1 MSEEIYSASKS
12 DQAREILDG
21 GLCSD
26 TIETI
31 IGRIADEM
39 K

>member
-1 MSEEIYSASKS
+1 MNEEIESYRKS

-21 GLCSD
+21 DLLSD

-31 IGRIADEM
+31 IM
-39 K
+39 